1 MRAHGRGGHVQ
12 SSVFML
18 VPVRF
23 STEDGNFFNTLLAS
37 EYEVLA
43 KPFTVA
49 GGVAFPAGKYRF
61 NAFPI
66 GCHNPPS
73 QPFSAHV
80 QLLSG
85 RFYTGRKQ
93 SSYAAAKR
101 TTGDGKLRWRFH
113 P

>member
-1 MRAHGRGGHVQ
+1 
-12 SSVFML
+12 ML

-23 STEDGNFFNTLLAS
+23 STEGGNFFNTLLAS

-49 GGVAFPAGKYRF
+49 DGVAIPAGKYRF
-61 NAFPI
+61 NEFHI
-66 GCHNPPS
+66 GWHNPQS
-73 QPFSAHV
+73 QPFFAHV
-80 QLLSG
+80 QLISG
-85 RFYTGRKQ
+85 RFYTGRKK
-93 SSYAAAKR
+93 STYAEVKW